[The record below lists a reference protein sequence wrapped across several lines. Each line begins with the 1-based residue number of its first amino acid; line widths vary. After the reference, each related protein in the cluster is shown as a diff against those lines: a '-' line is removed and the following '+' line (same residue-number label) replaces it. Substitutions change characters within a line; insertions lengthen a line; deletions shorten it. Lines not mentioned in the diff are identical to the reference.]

1 MSQKTSEKI
10 TVYPLSLNGDT
21 FNGFKSDFD
30 QLLRQ
35 LITEMEKRESE
46 DATIS
51 VKFSVK
57 LAPDQARDFQA
68 NGYDGMRDIIKPSFK
83 HEISTV
89 MQVKN
94 KKSGNVGGNMELAWD
109 KNLHQYIMR
118 PIDNGQTT
126 FFDEDGNNTAE
137 YVVAGEASGESGG
150 EAVAL
155 EGAEPLGLPAP
166 EAGDGAVIDAEVV
179 EVPAYDEEAEM
190 QKAISAGPAEVK
202 DNPFDWLK
210 QFLGQKLKVM
220 EANGNYT
227 ARNAAG
233 TVVFS
238 SAVPNTSC
246 QFCPAQILEFRE
258 GYTLEVC
265 AHYDGTP
272 DNPGNVIG
280 ISVWCEED
288 KITIAQFKAPAVPV
302 DTTFPVD
309 DEDYPYEDPQA

>member
-137 YVVAGEASGESGG
+137 YVVAGEASGDSGG

-166 EAGDGAVIDAEVV
+166 EATDGAVIDVQAVDMTE
-179 EVPAYDEEAEM
+179 YDEEAEM
-190 QKAISAGPAEVK
+190 QKAISAGPAEIK
-202 DNPFDWLK
+202 DTPFDWLK

-220 EANGNYT
+220 EANDNFT

-272 DNPGNVIG
+272 DEPGNVIG
-280 ISVWCEED
+280 ISVWCVED
-288 KITIAQFKAPAVPV
+288 KTTIAQFKAPVITV
-302 DTTFPVD
+302 DPQFPVD
-309 DEDYPYEDPQA
+309 EDYAYEDPDQ